1 MPKIENAASMTAFK
15 TGNAYAFSGIGID
28 DLGAAE
34 YTLVTVVVDISGSVS
49 TFKDKLIECL
59 KTILESCQDDP
70 RAENLLLRVVKFRE
84 HVSELFGFRNL
95 SEIDPDEF
103 DTALDDIGGITALY
117 DGSHTSID
125 ASMTYGSDLMNN
137 GILVNAVNFILTDGY
152 DNASKLGAKEV
163 GDILKKARKGECVE
177 SLLTILIGI
186 TENDKD
192 IQDELK
198 VFEKEAD
205 LDAFVDIGNATRKA
219 LSRLAKF
226 ISQSISS
233 QSQSL
238 GTGGPSK
245 ILTF

>member
-1 MPKIENAASMTAFK
+1 MKIENAANMSAFK
-15 TGNAYAFSGIGID
+15 TPNAYGFSGVGVD
-28 DLGAAE
+28 DLGASE
-34 YTLVTVVVDISGSVS
+34 YTLVTVVVDISGSVARY
-49 TFKDKLIECL
+49 KDKLIACL

-84 HVSELFGFRNL
+84 HVTELFGFRNL
-95 SEIDPDEF
+95 SEIGSDEF
-103 DTALDDIGGITALY
+103 DTALDDIGGVTALF
-117 DGSHTSID
+117 DGTHTSID
-125 ASMTYGSDLMNN
+125 ASMTYGSDLMKR

-152 DNASKLGAKEV
+152 DNASKFGSSEV
-163 GDILKKARKGECVE
+163 GKLLKKARLGECVE

-186 TENDKD
+186 TEDDKN

-198 VFEKEAD
+198 AFEKEAG
-205 LDAFVDIGNATRKA
+205 LDAFVDIGSATRKNLA
-219 LSRLAKF
+219 KLAKF

-238 GTGGPSK
+238 GQGGPSK